1 MWLYTIISLGWA
13 AHGIG
18 LPLDQR
24 FSDLKPQSPFILC
37 SPFSPSL
44 KDSSHAYG
52 IINSQMNLLPFSK
65 NSVSVVH
72 RLRRVSTKAKRSD
85 VLLAYTA
92 SSCSIS
98 GMLLKCYRLSFQ
110 GLVQLSNAEKLKL
123 KSTLFPSV
131 NFSSIKS
138 TDYLL

>member
-65 NSVSVVH
+65 NSI
-72 RLRRVSTKAKRSD
+72 RVSTKAKRSD

-98 GMLLKCYRLSFQ
+98 GMLLKCYRLSLQ